1 MGSEMCIRDSVNNTS
16 AELEM
21 TNVDVVGEGEGLVN
35 ATNSFVW
42 ARKIARELALLETDF
57 SI

>member
-1 MGSEMCIRDSVNNTS
+1 MCVGLSAEFAIEF

-35 ATNSFVW
+35 ATNSFLW
-42 ARKIARELALLETDF
+42 ARTIARELALLETNF